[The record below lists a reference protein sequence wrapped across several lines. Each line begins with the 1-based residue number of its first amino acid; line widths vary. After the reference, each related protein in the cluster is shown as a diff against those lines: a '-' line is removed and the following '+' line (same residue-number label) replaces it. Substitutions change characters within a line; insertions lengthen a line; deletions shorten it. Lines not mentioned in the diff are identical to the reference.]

1 MKTDMVG
8 CGFGHLTEVQPM
20 ECEVCGRE
28 VCECP
33 HPLGECAECSG
44 LVFDGDPWM
53 VDSEGSQWCMR
64 CWPGGEA

>member
-33 HPLGECAECSG
+33 HPLGECAECSRAR
-44 LVFDGDPWM
+44 LRWRPVDGRFRGQPVVHAM
-53 VDSEGSQWCMR
+53 LAGR
-64 CWPGGEA
+64 